1 MRQATHSLK
10 VATIKR
16 GLRWMV
22 APVAMQY
29 EYFFL
34 KFCGQEDNIQT
45 AFALNRRPWYSFQ
58 KLLMPLII

>member
-1 MRQATHSLK
+1 MRQTTHSLK
-10 VATIKR
+10 VAAIKR

-34 KFCGQEDNIQT
+34 EFCGQEDNIPT
-45 AFALNRRPWYSFQ
+45 AFALNRRPWYSF
-58 KLLMPLII
+58 

>member
-29 EYFFL
+29 EYFFE
-34 KFCGQEDNIQT
+34 FCGQEDNIPT
-45 AFALNRRPWYSFQ
+45 AFALNRRPWYSF
-58 KLLMPLII
+58 